1 MKKLLERC
9 TGRYPPHIN
18 IMKIQNIINKSWPIY
33 TILGNLSMYKI
44 NTIYGMMYCVYIPT
58 YKTIFSSSEKGL
70 IDELKKRKLI

>member
-9 TGRYPPHIN
+9 TGRYPPHI
-18 IMKIQNIINKSWPIY
+18 NIINKSWPIY

-58 YKTIFSSSEKGL
+58 YKTIFFIL
-70 IDELKKRKLI
+70 RKRSYR